1 MSKTEK
7 LSGGAQL
14 RALLETE
21 DIVAAPGIYD
31 HMSLLLGQAAGH
43 KALYASGYWGT
54 ASAYGEADVGIAG
67 MTDFVTT
74 FGRFAAR
81 ADVPIIADADTG
93 FGSLT
98 NLRRAVQLYV
108 QSGIAA
114 MQIEDQPF
122 PKICGHVGRAVS
134 VPAEDM
140 VKRVQ
145 VAVEARED
153 GDMLIIARTD
163 ARRSEGLEAAIDR
176 LSAYGDA
183 GADILFLE
191 APESEEE
198 IATAAAALG
207 KPLLINAAHGGF
219 TPILSP
225 SGYARLG
232 AKLVIYPAGPSLS
245 ALQGAANFYASLAQ
259 DNANPAHENMFDFGE
274 ISRLLGMEEIVAFQ
288 DRHGGA

>member
-1 MSKTEK
+1 MSKTQK
-7 LSGGAQL
+7 PSGGAQL
-14 RALLETE
+14 RALLASE

-67 MTDFVTT
+67 MSDFVST

-81 ADVPIIADADTG
+81 AEVPIIADADTG

-98 NLRRAVQLYV
+98 NLRRAVQLYC
-108 QSGIAA
+108 QAGIAA

-122 PKICGHVGRAVS
+122 PKICGHVGRATS
-134 VPAEDM
+134 VPAQEM
-140 VKRVQ
+140 VKRIR
-145 VAVEARED
+145 VAVETR
-153 GDMLIIARTD
+153 GDDDLMVIARTD
-163 ARRSEGLEAAIDR
+163 ARRSEGLQAAIDR
-176 LSAYGDA
+176 LSEYGEA

-198 IATAAAALG
+198 IATAAAALD

-225 SGYARLG
+225 SGYAKLG

-245 ALQGAANFYASLAQ
+245 ALQGAANFYASLAR
-259 DNANPAHENMFDFGE
+259 DDANPAHENMFDFKE